1 MPTLTTASKYAAK
14 FQDPEPSKLSKDTVD
29 GIASNIARAVGYE
42 PGADLGK
49 IVEKLGGELLSQAWD
64 EATEGGSLEVYPGRK
79 PRFLLRI
86 SPFAGALRNRF
97 TIAHELGHYFLHS
110 GVGTKAIKVMR
121 EGSDRVEWEA
131 NWFAAGFLL
140 PAARFKSD
148 WRKAKGDIGKLI
160 NLYQVSE
167 FVIQIRQEYLKLR

>member
-1 MPTLTTASKYAAK
+1 MPAASLAATKAIK
-14 FQDPEPSKLSKDTVD
+14 FQDPKPCLLSKDTVD
-29 GIASNIARAVGYE
+29 QVAAKIARTVGYE
-42 PGADLGK
+42 PGADLEK
-49 IVEKLGGELLSQAWD
+49 IVEKLGGKLLSQAWD
-64 EATEGGSLEVYPGRK
+64 EATEGGSLEVYPGKK

-110 GVGTKAIKVMR
+110 GVGTKPIKVMR

-140 PAARFKSD
+140 PATRFKSD
-148 WRKAKGDIGKLI
+148 WRKAKGDIGRLI
-160 NLYQVSE
+160 HLYQVSGFAIE
-167 FVIQIRQEYLKLR
+167 LRQEYLGLK